1 MVSTEINLEVTSSV
15 GAQQNETL
23 IGGMKS
29 K

>member
-1 MVSTEINLEVTSSV
+1 MVSTEINLEVMSSV

-23 IGGMKS
+23 VGSMKS